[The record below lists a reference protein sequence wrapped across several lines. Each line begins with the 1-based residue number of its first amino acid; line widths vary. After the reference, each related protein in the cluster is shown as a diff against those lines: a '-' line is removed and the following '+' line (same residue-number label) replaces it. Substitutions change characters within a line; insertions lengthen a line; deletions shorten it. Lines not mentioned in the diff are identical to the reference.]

1 MINKTIEK
9 EMSALVDTLN
19 KYADAYYLR
28 DESLIPTRNTML
40 STIAWS

>member
-9 EMSALVDTLN
+9 EMSALVDTLF
-19 KYADAYYLR
+19 
-28 DESLIPTRNTML
+28 PTRNTML